1 MTHDTSP
8 VEKSDLLLPICER
21 FISIQG
27 EGARCGRLSY
37 FLRVYHCNLR
47 CTFCDTPYSFSGNQF
62 EKISVSKLATDI
74 NSLAHIRNVVI
85 TGGEP
90 CIYDLGPLIDHLK
103 NKDIEIET
111 NGTLIPKF
119 PLNRI
124 QWNVSPKTSNSGESI
139 VDASLQ
145 FWVAAAHEHSVI
157 FKFVV
162 RQKEHTIAD
171 LQEVTALAQK
181 YSIPRHL
188 IYIMPEATNRSS
200 LEDGLESFVDNVVR
214 FQYNFSPR
222 EHILIWN
229 GKKEK

>member
-1 MTHDTSP
+1 MTTNAASSI
-8 VEKSDLLLPICER
+8 VPICER

-62 EKISVSKLATDI
+62 EKISVSKIAEDI
-74 NSLAHIRNVVI
+74 DAYSQIRNVVI

-90 CIYDLGPLIDHLK
+90 CIYDLGPLLAQIQ
-103 NKDIEIET
+103 NKEIEIET

-119 PLNRI
+119 PLAGI
-124 QWNVSPKTSNSGESI
+124 HWNVSPKTSNSGESI
-139 VDASLQ
+139 ASESLQ
-145 FWVAAAHEHSVI
+145 FWVVAARQHSVI

-162 RQKEHTIAD
+162 RKKEHTIAD
-171 LQEVTALAQK
+171 LQEVTAISQK
-181 YSIPRHL
+181 YSIPNHL
-188 IYIMPEATNRSS
+188 IYIMPEAKNRTS

-222 EHILIWN
+222 EHILIWD